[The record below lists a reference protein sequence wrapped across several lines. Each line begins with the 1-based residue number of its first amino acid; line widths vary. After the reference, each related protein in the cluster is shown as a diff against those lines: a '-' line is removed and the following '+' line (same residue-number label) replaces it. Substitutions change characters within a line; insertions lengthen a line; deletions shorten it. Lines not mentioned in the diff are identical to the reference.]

1 MRIVDFMEKLRSAYC
16 ANIRFCVARMKR
28 KLQRKEKKT
37 KMARI
42 QIKMFLWGMMLLGF
56 AGLIFG
62 APSPRQ
68 AQAQQPTGSIPTV
81 TGTPAGA
88 RVTVN
93 ADQDFVNVRSGPSSY
108 FYPRVG
114 ILVTG
119 QSAPALGRSPGGDWI
134 MIGYVGA
141 PGNVGWVYAPNV
153 SLFAQDYLPVVDAP
167 PTPTPLA
174 TPTIDPTLAAAFIV
188 PETPTRLPTFTPP
201 PPLAIPTFVDES
213 TGNSSR
219 IPMGLAIFGLGFI
232 GLLGALISM
241 TRR

>member
-1 MRIVDFMEKLRSAYC
+1 MT
-16 ANIRFCVARMKR
+16 RFG
-28 KLQRKEKKT
+28 
-37 KMARI
+37 
-42 QIKMFLWGMMLLGF
+42 IKISIWALLTVGIL
-56 AGLIFG
+56 GLIFS
-62 APSPRQ
+62 APAVEQ
-68 AQAQQPTGSIPTV
+68 VQAQQPTGSVPTV
-81 TGTPAGA
+81 TGTPSGA
-88 RVTVN
+88 RITVN

-134 MIGYVGA
+134 MIGYIGV

-153 SLFAQDYLPVVDAP
+153 SLLAQDYLPIMDAP

-201 PPLAIPTFVDES
+201 APLAIPTFFDES
-213 TGNSSR
+213 TTNTSR
-219 IPMGLAIFGLGFI
+219 IPMGLAIFVLGFI
-232 GLLGALISM
+232 GLLGALISVV
-241 TRR
+241 RR